1 MEEGILKKIIRQRE
15 TKIILL
21 VIDGL
26 GGLPNPDK
34 TELEA
39 ANTPNL
45 DSLSKISSC
54 GLSEPLGPGLTP
66 GSGPAHISLF
76 GYDPFKY
83 QIGRGVLEAL
93 GIDLVLTKEDLAS
106 RGNFATLNKEGKVI
120 DRRAGR
126 ISTEKNREIC
136 SILSENLKEVDGVK
150 ILIKTVKEHRVV
162 VLFNGENLSQD
173 ISENDPQREGI
184 QPLSINPLSPEA
196 KFTSEIVN
204 KFIQRVNEILK
215 DKKPANTILLRGF
228 SKKPQIPTFKERYLL
243 SSAAIATYPMY
254 KGLARLVGMEILHT
268 GDTIEEEIKTLKRN
282 YSNYDFF
289 YLHIKKTDS
298 FGEDGNFKD
307 KVKVIEEVDRFI
319 PQILDLKPDVL
330 VVTGDHST
338 PSLLKGHSWHPNP
351 FLLYS
356 KYCQPDGLKSF
367 SEKECRKGNL
377 GIFLAREAMSLILA
391 NGLRLTK
398 FGA

>member
-1 MEEGILKKIIRQRE
+1 MEEGILKEIIRQRE

-162 VLFNGENLSQD
+162 VLFNGENLNQD
-173 ISENDPQREGI
+173 ISENDPQREDI
-184 QPLSINPLSPEA
+184 PPLSINPLSPEA

-215 DKKPANTILLRGF
+215 DEKPANTILLRGF
-228 SKKPQIPTFKERYLL
+228 SSKPQIPTFKERYLL

-254 KGLARLVGMEILHT
+254 KGLARLVGMEILPV

-298 FGEDGNFKD
+298 FGEDGNFKA

-367 SEKECRKGNL
+367 SEKECRNGSL

-391 NGLRLTK
+391 NSLRLTK

>member
-1 MEEGILKKIIRQRE
+1 MLKEIVRQRE

>member
-1 MEEGILKKIIRQRE
+1 MDERVLKEIVRQRE